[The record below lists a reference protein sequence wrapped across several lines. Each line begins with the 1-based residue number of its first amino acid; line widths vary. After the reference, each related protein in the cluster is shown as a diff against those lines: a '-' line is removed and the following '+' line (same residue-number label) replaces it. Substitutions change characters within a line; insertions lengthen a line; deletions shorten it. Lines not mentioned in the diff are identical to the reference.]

1 MSGDGISLQTA
12 LAQLGNLARSQAK
25 SQQSPQATVP
35 AAEQLA
41 QQEALK
47 TQRVKRADAVAKRRI
62 DPDAEDDRRR
72 RRRLKRKARKRE
84 REDGA
89 TPDAAD
95 DEPGQAAV
103 GGLIDTRV

>member
-1 MSGDGISLQTA
+1 MAGDGISLQTT

-47 TQRVKRADAVAKRRI
+47 TQRVRQPDAVAKRQV
-62 DPDAEDDRRR
+62 DPDAEGDRRR
-72 RRRLKRKARKRE
+72 RRRLKRQARKRSLTE
-84 REDGA
+84 
-89 TPDAAD
+89 T
-95 DEPGQAAV
+95 EPGTDAGDEASRPEL
-103 GGLIDTRV
+103 GALIDTRV